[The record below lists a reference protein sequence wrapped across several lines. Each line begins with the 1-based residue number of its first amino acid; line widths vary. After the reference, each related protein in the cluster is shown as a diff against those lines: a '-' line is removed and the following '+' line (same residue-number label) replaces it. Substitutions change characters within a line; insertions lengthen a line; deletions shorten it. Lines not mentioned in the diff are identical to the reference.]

1 MKKETAFAVVI
12 EGKELP
18 CFAIS
23 PKTDCPHLKEEYIE
37 NLKKLLSENKD
48 LITCNSCEDCQD
60 QSENWVCTVCLK
72 VFCARSVKSH
82 MVNHNEKTNHDIV
95 LSFSDG
101 SFWCYVCDSYIITKQ
116 LEHLQRIFGKIKYP
130 EEEQKE
136 TKTENVQ
143 KIEEAKKEDEDE
155 DDNKNEK
162 KPKLEEAFEH
172 LTISEKKEKTEF
184 SYEDFIQGIKTKK
197 YQKVIFLTGAG
208 ISVSAGIPDFRTPG
222 TGIYSKLEK
231 YNLPYPEAVFE
242 LGYFKKNPKAFYTV
256 SNGFLTAEVHP
267 TTSHFFQKML
277 YDHGV
282 LLHIFTQNID
292 GLELDAGVPL
302 DKLCQAHGH
311 LRTAHCIK
319 CHQEHDAKKMMECI
333 KKEEIYKCD
342 AENCG
347 GLIKPDVVFFGEKLP
362 VDFFSKS
369 FLIEDTD
376 LVVVMGTS
384 LAVFPFANL
393 ISLIHKSVP
402 IVLINRENSLHA
414 SRENFLFIKGDID
427 ENVEKIVGD
436 LGMKENYEKIKNEVE
451 KTKK

>member
-1 MKKETAFAVVI
+1 MNKPLALVI
-12 EGKELP
+12 EGKEVP
-18 CFAIS
+18 CFAVS

-37 NLKKLLSENKD
+37 NLKKLLSESEN
-48 LITCNSCEDCQD
+48 LITSNSCEECQD
-60 QSENWVCTVCLK
+60 QSENWVCLVCSK
-72 VFCARSVKSH
+72 VYCARAVKSH
-82 MVNHNEKTNHDIV
+82 MVSHNEKTNHDIV

-116 LEHLQRIFGKIKYP
+116 LEHLQRTFGKIKYP
-130 EEEQKE
+130 EEEQKQKE
-136 TKTENVQ
+136 SKTENIQ

-155 DDNKNEK
+155 DDKKNEK
-162 KPKLEEAFEH
+162 KPKLEQLFED
-172 LTISEKKEKTEF
+172 LTISENKEKKEFT
-184 SYEDFIQGIKTKK
+184 YEEFIQGIKTKK
-197 YQKVIFLTGAG
+197 FQKIIFLTGAG

-222 TGIYSKLEK
+222 TGLYSQLEK

-242 LGYFKKNPKAFYTV
+242 IGYFKKDPKPFYTV
-256 SNGFLTAEVHP
+256 SNGFLTAKAHP

-277 YDHGV
+277 FDYGV

-302 DKLCQAHGH
+302 EKLCQAHGH

-319 CHQEHDAKKMMECI
+319 CHQEYDANKMMECI
-333 KKEEIYKCD
+333 QKGEIYKCD
-342 AENCG
+342 AENCK

-384 LAVFPFANL
+384 LVVFPFANL
-393 ISLIHKSVP
+393 ISLVHKTVP
-402 IVLINRENSLHA
+402 IVLINRENSLQQ
-414 SRENFLFIKGDID
+414 SRENFLFIGGDID
-427 ENVEKIVGD
+427 TNVEKIVHD
-436 LGMKENYEKIKNEVE
+436 LGMKGTYDEIKTAAQ
-451 KTKK
+451 K